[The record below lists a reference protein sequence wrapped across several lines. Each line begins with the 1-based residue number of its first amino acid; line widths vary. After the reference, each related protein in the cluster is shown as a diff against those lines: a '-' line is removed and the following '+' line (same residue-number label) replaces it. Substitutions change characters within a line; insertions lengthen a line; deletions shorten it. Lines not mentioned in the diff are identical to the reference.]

1 MSVGRLICVVFL
13 SALSFALWREPVG
26 RVFVIVFGV
35 GLVEAWLGVF
45 ALMALFESLSA
56 LVEAGDPPDRLTAL
70 AETTVILL
78 VSATLMA
85 LLAVLAG
92 ALAWRF
98 AV

>member
-13 SALSFALWREPVG
+13 FAIAFALWREPVG

-45 ALMALFESLSA
+45 ALMALFESLLA
-56 LVEAGDPPDRLTAL
+56 LIEAGDPPERLTAL
-70 AETTVILL
+70 AESTVILIG
-78 VSATLMA
+78 SATIMA
-85 LLAVLAG
+85 LLAVIAG

-98 AV
+98 AI